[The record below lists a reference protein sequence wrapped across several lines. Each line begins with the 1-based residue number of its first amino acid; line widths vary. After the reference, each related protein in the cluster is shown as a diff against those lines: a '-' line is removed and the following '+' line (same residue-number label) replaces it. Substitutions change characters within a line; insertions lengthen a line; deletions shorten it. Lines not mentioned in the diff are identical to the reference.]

1 MHFLCTF
8 LLVFV
13 KVTTDEQD
21 EAKALHEKRLEEEV
35 RFTSFALVIH
45 DIQYTHVYI
54 YIVYIVFFHSGKIW
68 KAVESV
74 EPFEAM
80 RKADEQSTCT
90 NSV

>member
-1 MHFLCTF
+1 M
-8 LLVFV
+8 

-54 YIVYIVFFHSGKIW
+54 YIVYIVFFIVEKYGKLW
-68 KAVESV
+68 KVLS
-74 EPFEAM
+74 PL
-80 RKADEQSTCT
+80 KP
-90 NSV
+90 